1 MDGELK
7 AYLDGMKSEMQEG
20 FAEHGKQ
27 IAEQG
32 KRIDDVRTEL
42 SGKID
47 GVRDELGGKIEDVR
61 DELGGKIDGVR
72 DELGGKIDDVHKS
85 IQGLSGVVEQNMKAS
100 VEADEVGERR
110 RVEEARRDR
119 TQR

>member
-47 GVRDELGGKIEDVR
+47 GLSDRVED
-61 DELGGKIDGVR
+61 VR

>member
-47 GVRDELGGKIEDVR
+47 GLSDRVDDVR

>member
-47 GVRDELGGKIEDVR
+47 GVR